1 METALADVRILDLT
15 QYEAGTSSTQA
26 LAWLG
31 ADVVKVERP
40 GVGDPGRRL
49 NAQLKADS
57 TYFITLN
64 NSKRS
69 ITIDLKSARGR
80 GLFLDLLPHYDVVVE
95 NFTLG
100 TLERL
105 GLGYD
110 VLAARHPAVIYC
122 SITGFGASGP
132 WAKYKSFDMIAQ
144 ATSGAMSITGT
155 DETLPLKPGPTAGD
169 TGTGVQAALGILAA
183 LWQRRRT
190 GEGQRVELSMQD
202 AMTNYT
208 RVPLAHRERYDGPVP
223 RYGAAEGA
231 PVGVFP
237 CAPGGAN
244 DYIYIA
250 PITTKMWHALAR
262 AIGRADLLED
272 EQLAH
277 IRRSD
282 PTGTIRPIIEAW
294 TRTRTKFEVM
304 ETLGAAGVPAGPI
317 LDSDEVYANEH
328 LRARGM
334 VVEIDHPER
343 GPMTL
348 FGCPIRLSKSPA
360 RIECPPLLG
369 QHTDEVLRT
378 DLGLDADAVTELR
391 EAGAI

>member
-1 METALADVRILDLT
+1 
-15 QYEAGTSSTQA
+15 
-26 LAWLG
+26 
-31 ADVVKVERP
+31 
-40 GVGDPGRRL
+40 
-49 NAQLKADS
+49 
-57 TYFITLN
+57 
-64 NSKRS
+64 
-69 ITIDLKSARGR
+69 
-80 GLFLDLLPHYDVVVE
+80 
-95 NFTLG
+95 
-100 TLERL
+100 
-105 GLGYD
+105 
-110 VLAARHPAVIYC
+110 
-122 SITGFGASGP
+122 
-132 WAKYKSFDMIAQ
+132 
-144 ATSGAMSITGT
+144 
-155 DETLPLKPGPTAGD
+155 
-169 TGTGVQAALGILAA
+169 
-183 LWQRRRT
+183 
-190 GEGQRVELSMQD
+190 
-202 AMTNYT
+202 
-208 RVPLAHRERYDGPVP
+208 
-223 RYGAAEGA
+223 
-231 PVGVFP
+231 
-237 CAPGGAN
+237 
-244 DYIYIA
+244 
-250 PITTKMWHALAR
+250 MWHALAR